1 MVRCLHWVPVG
12 MVSLLRNGS
21 LISMGLETY
30 SSERKLSDLFSSAL
44 IICQCLFLTV
54 RIEINLFWFR
64 NVGRAEAMAQ
74 YFHGQLSGL
83 MIEQMEEAENLVSCV
98 RDCQEYL
105 DMPDVQSQSD
115 MVCHSISSE
124 TNHDIFFFQTF
135 SSDSNRSIWKI
146 QTDSSE
152 SFEQLLKHI
161 VYRNTLEP
169 IGPSGQRTVSIETT
183 LKCVGENFVYP
194 LPLFT
199 RRLSIDEI
207 IRPTNIELKSES
219 KIFTTDGSINRGIY
233 LFRNLSI
240 YTDNVKKDQADIS
253 DCSIN
258 TTPDL
263 SDQEQFI
270 VPDEYLQMNNL
281 EKIPTRTG
289 LVLSGRIQLNGL
301 NIR

>member
-1 MVRCLHWVPVG
+1 
-12 MVSLLRNGS
+12 
-21 LISMGLETY
+21 
-30 SSERKLSDLFSSAL
+30 
-44 IICQCLFLTV
+44 
-54 RIEINLFWFR
+54 
-64 NVGRAEAMAQ
+64 MAQ

-83 MIEQMEEAENLVSCV
+83 MIEQMEDGERLVSCI

-115 MVCHSISSE
+115 IVCNQICLEKSVAHS
-124 TNHDIFFFQTF
+124 FFSLQTF

-161 VYRNTLEP
+161 VYHNTLEP
-169 IGPSGQRTVSIETT
+169 IGPSGQRTVSIQTT
-183 LKCVGENFVYP
+183 LKCLGENFVYP

-199 RRLSIDEI
+199 RRLSIDEA

-219 KIFTTDGSINRGIY
+219 KIFTTDGTINRGIY

-240 YTDNVKKDQADIS
+240 YTDNAKKDQADIN

-263 SDQEQFI
+263 SDNEQFI
-270 VPDEYLQMNNL
+270 LPDEYLQMNNL

-289 LVLSGRIQLNGL
+289 LVLSGKIQLNGL
-301 NIR
+301 